1 MCHEMPK
8 ALGVSLIQQ
17 RVFHIL
23 CITAHSTYDA
33 PGEEASRARSQSHTL
48 QLPINIE
55 SFRDVRTV
63 MSKSRYRPSTNVY
76 DVTDHL
82 TVEGS
87 VTRRQQKY
95 NGKKFTEGVYASL
108 ERLRQAP
115 SSTENRLDSL
125 NRWDMMTKSDARGII
140 TRIAPWSIQKKET
153 LEAVAKDVL
162 YVLEHIGRQ
171 RKIQRGDTDVAQ

>member
-1 MCHEMPK
+1 MFHEMPK
-8 ALGVSLIQQ
+8 ALGVSLLQQ

-23 CITAHSTYDA
+23 CITAHSTYDV
-33 PGEEASRARSQSHTL
+33 PSEESFRARSQSHTL
-48 QLPINIE
+48 QLPINID
-55 SFRDVRTV
+55 SFHDVQTV
-63 MSKSRYRPSTNVY
+63 MSKSRYRPSTNLY

-82 TVEGS
+82 KVEGS
-87 VTRRQQKY
+87 VTKRQQKY

-115 SSTENRLDSL
+115 SSTEKRLDNL
-125 NRWDMMTKSDARGII
+125 HRWDMMTKSDARGI
-140 TRIAPWSIQKKET
+140 TRIAPWSVQKKET

-171 RKIQRGDTDVAQ
+171 RKIYRGDTDVAR